1 MLWHDSAWRQLWAA
15 AGLPH
20 ALLLTGPEGVG
31 KGVFAK
37 ALVARLLCEKPTDDG
52 ACGAC
57 PSCHWLATDNHPDFR
72 YVTPAAEADAEDTGG
87 DAERKKGSRQILID
101 QIRALDDFVYL
112 GGHRNGAR
120 VILIEPAEAMN
131 VSAENALLKILE
143 EPPSSVY
150 FILVSSQWRRLL
162 PTIRSRCQTLK
173 LPRPTAKQ
181 AQDWLDQ
188 QGENGLADLLP
199 LVGDAPLAAL
209 AENERGRS
217 SILLGILASLA
228 DPGHDPL
235 ALAGRW
241 QSQLQLKSEAGLPMD
256 SFIRVVQKWIFDLA
270 LAKLA
275 GRSRFGGARA
285 ESVQQLAGKASAG
298 NLIRCYNDL
307 MKFRALA
314 SHPLNP
320 QLFLEDVAERYL
332 RALAVER
339 P

>member
-1 MLWHDSAWRQLWAA
+1 MLWHIPAWRQLWAA

-20 ALLLTGPEGVG
+20 AMLLTGPEGIG
-31 KGVFAK
+31 KSVFAK
-37 ALVARLLCEKPTDDG
+37 ALAARLLCENPTDDG
-52 ACGAC
+52 ACGVC

-72 YVTPAAEADAEDTGG
+72 YVIPEAEADVEDSGG

-101 QIRALDDFVYL
+101 QIRALEDFVYM

-120 VILIEPAEAMN
+120 VIVIEPAEAMN
-131 VSAENALLKILE
+131 VAAENALLKILE

-150 FILVSSQWRRLL
+150 FILVSSHWRRLL
-162 PTIRSRCQTLK
+162 PTIRSRCQTIK
-173 LPRPTAKQ
+173 LPRPSIVQ
-181 AQDWLDQ
+181 AQDWLGQ
-188 QGENGLADLLP
+188 QGEKGLAELLP

-209 AENERGRS
+209 AENECGRG
-217 SILLGILASLA
+217 SILLGILATLVE
-228 DPGHDPL
+228 PGRDPL

-241 QSQLQLKSEAGLPMD
+241 QTQLQLKSDAGLPID
-256 SFIRVVQKWIFDLA
+256 SFIRVVQKWVFDLA
-270 LAKLA
+270 LTKLA
-275 GRSRFGGARA
+275 GRSRFGGNRA
-285 ESVQQLAGKASAG
+285 ESARQLADKANAG
-298 NLIRCYNDL
+298 NLIRCYNEL

-332 RALAVER
+332 RALATER